1 MQEII
6 LILAVVAMVF
16 AVLAVLK
23 LKLAGGPKHGVYP
36 NVPFEPFVAI
46 SCLEWIRR
54 HGCLRH

>member
-36 NVPFEPFVAI
+36 NAPFVAI
-46 SCLEWIRR
+46 SCLQWIRR